1 MRLKHNPII
10 WFPLVIAASIVL
22 GIIVGNHIS
31 TKKFITDKDR
41 KINTVLN
48 LIESEYV
55 DTVDIKELVE
65 LTIPKIISN
74 LDPHSYYIPAKD
86 VRATNDDLNGSISG
100 IGITFSML
108 NDSAH
113 VLEIVPGGPAEK
125 AGILAGDRIITV
137 NDSSIVGPTIS
148 SEKVQSMIRGE
159 RGTKVKIGIRR
170 NNSHKPLSF
179 EITRGDIPINTVDAA
194 YLLDKGI
201 GYIKVNK
208 FGRYT
213 YDEFLTAL
221 GNLRDEGATKYVVDL
236 RGNAGGF
243 MEMATLMANE
253 FLSKGE
259 LIVYTKGRDSRE
271 NIQVWSDNNGSF
283 HDAQLA
289 VLIDEYSAS
298 ASEIF
303 AGAIQDN
310 DRGLVI
316 GRRSFG
322 KGLVQKQTYLPDSSA
337 IRLTIAR
344 YYTPSGRCV
353 QKDYKAGDE
362 STYSME
368 LYDRYSNGEI
378 FNADSI
384 KIDKSKIFTTVGG
397 RTVYG
402 GGGII
407 PDIFVPTDTTGMTT
421 YYVAC
426 ANKGLLQ
433 RYAFAY
439 TDINRD
445 RFSKIKDVDKL
456 MRILPSDDALTYDF
470 IMYAKDNGVPVR
482 WFYINMSRKL
492 IARQLKALIARDV
505 IGAEAGYRIQN
516 KYDNTV
522 QTAVKAL
529 KAGKATPPVTV
540 GSPNVTDK
548 NVKNGQN
555 RITQNCSSPQGRNGL
570 QHEGF
575 GRSSSHG
582 TAATLA

>member
-289 VLIDEYSAS
+289 VLINEYSAS

-344 YYTPSGRCV
+344 YYTPSGRCI
-353 QKDYKAGDE
+353 QKPYKLGEGDK
-362 STYSME
+362 YSHDLANRYEGGE
-368 LYDRYSNGEI
+368 LYH
-378 FNADSI
+378 ADSI
-384 KIDKSKIFTTVGG
+384 RLDSTHVYKTLRLG

-402 GGGII
+402 GGGIM
-407 PDIFVPTDTTGMTT
+407 PDRFVPLDTMAYSKYFSRLVAKSVIENYT
-421 YYVAC
+421 Y
-426 ANKGLLQ
+426 N
-433 RYAFAY
+433 Y
-439 TDINRD
+439 TDSNRD
-445 RFSKIKDVDKL
+445 RIKADYRDAADFVARFTVTDEMLQTILDNAAAAKIEFNEPEYL
-456 MRILPSDDALTYDF
+456 RC
-470 IMYAKDNGVPVR
+470 
-482 WFYINMSRKL
+482 RKL
-492 IARQLKALIARDV
+492 VADV
-505 IGAEAGYRIQN
+505 
-516 KYDNTV
+516 
-522 QTAVKAL
+522 VKA
-529 KAGKATPPVTV
+529 G
-540 GSPNVTDK
+540 
-548 NVKNGQN
+548 
-555 RITQNCSSPQGRNGL
+555 IGRNI
-570 QHEGF
+570 F
-575 GRSSSHG
+575 GYDTYYMVMNPSNPIFKEAYSAINS
-582 TAATLA
+582 AESDL